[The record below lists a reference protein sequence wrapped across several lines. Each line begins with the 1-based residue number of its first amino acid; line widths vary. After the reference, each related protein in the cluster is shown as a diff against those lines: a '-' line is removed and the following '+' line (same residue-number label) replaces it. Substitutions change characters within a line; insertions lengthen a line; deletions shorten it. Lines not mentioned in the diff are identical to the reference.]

1 MARESFGSGG
11 TLGWIAVE
19 TGDVAIQALMTSSA
33 TEAVARPE
41 PMKTDTKQVP
51 RSGDFAIGSVAKGAA
66 YTETSGVQDYV
77 QLIARKAGGVLRVAE
92 EDLTDAGPD
101 ILATKRVGA
110 ARNMAKFFDN
120 GTLGCSAAE
129 NGTTVLW
136 TSVYKALRTTNSA
149 SGGFA
154 YTADANYVA
163 FNSAATQSASGAQGY
178 IVLSNA
184 MGVYE
189 QSDFYDEGDGF
200 IIASP
205 AWKTVLRNI
214 VNVQGDPIFNET
226 AVIDGI
232 QRSTLF
238 GLPITWSLGARVS
251 AVTTSAPTG
260 NPLLIIGNRQFLIKG
275 MANLSPEIAS
285 PNPGFAIQR
294 AGSGVGF
301 LTDEALMKAAMRR
314 GFAIGTEK
322 AFVVI
327 EKTG

>member
-1 MARESFGSGG
+1 VARETFG
-11 TLGWIAVE
+11 TGWIAVQ
-19 TGDVAIQALMTSSA
+19 TGDRAIQALMTNSA
-33 TEAVARPE
+33 VEALARPE
-41 PMKTDTKQVP
+41 PMSTDTKQVP
-51 RSGDFAIGSVAKGAA
+51 RSGDFAISSVAKGAS

-120 GTLGCSAAE
+120 ATLGTSAAE
-129 NGTTVLW
+129 NGTTVLY
-136 TSVYKALRTTNSA
+136 TSVYKALRTSNSA

-163 FNSAATQSASGAQGY
+163 FNQAAAASGSLGY
-178 IVLSNA
+178 IALSNA
-184 MGVYE
+184 QGIYE
-189 QSDFYDEGDGF
+189 QSDFYDEGQGF
-200 IIASP
+200 VIASP
-205 AWKTVLRNI
+205 AWKPALRN
-214 VNVQGDPIFNET
+214 VVDNYGRPIFNES

-232 QRSTLF
+232 TRDVLF
-238 GLPITWSLGARVS
+238 GMPITWSLGARVS
-251 AVTTSAPTG
+251 ATNTQNPTG
-260 NPLLIIGNRQFLIKG
+260 NPLLIIGNRDFLIKG
-275 MANLSPEIAS
+275 MANLSPQIAS

-314 GFAIGTEK
+314 GFNIGTEK
-322 AFVVI
+322 AFVVV